1 MRHKES
7 RNDKLDEIIDFIE
20 SNNLSKTDKLFK
32 IKVEMS
38 DIIFEQHR
46 KGCYITDAIIIGVQL
61 LLVVTSV
68 MCSFFG
74 LHISNIICS
83 FTLILLALVML
94 NNIVHDIAW
103 RNAKSRLKKLDVI
116 FNLLQEDVED

>member
-7 RNDKLDEIIDFIE
+7 RNDKLDEIIDFIK

-94 NNIVHDIAW
+94 NNIVHNIAW